1 MALSYII
8 RFNEYTF
15 YKEADELVVKHM
27 NDDEYEFRDEWPED
41 WGVTDEDLGTKIHEE
56 YYFLVQDI

>member
-1 MALSYII
+1 
-8 RFNEYTF
+8 
-15 YKEADELVVKHM
+15 M

>member
-15 YKEADELVVKHM
+15 YKEADELVVKHI
-27 NDDEYEFRDEWPED
+27 NDDEYEFRDEWPEEAIEQLI
-41 WGVTDEDLGTKIHEE
+41 GEAL
-56 YYFLVQDI
+56 